1 MRLQPSSLSD
11 FTARPVIFD
20 LCGDVRG
27 LDIIDL
33 GAGEGYCARVLASQ
47 GAAKVVG
54 VELSSE
60 MVATAKSLQGV
71 GDDVIEYKCG
81 TVTALD
87 FLTYLLT
94 LRWVFSS
101 ITTCTF
107 KIYTSLFKRST
118 VF

>member
-1 MRLQPSSLSD
+1 MNNKSTEDLYDASASKWVRQQPSSLSD

-81 TVTALD
+81 TVTELERTAG
-87 FLTYLLT
+87 
-94 LRWVFSS
+94 S
-101 ITTCTF
+101 
-107 KIYTSLFKRST
+107 
-118 VF
+118 